1 MKGINSVN
9 RAERRRLNKESRK
22 KNVVSPLMREEL
34 LSNAV
39 QELQQGNLEH
49 ADKLFNKLI
58 TSNPDDPNAL
68 HFGGITKYQLG
79 SYNKALDLLNRATQ
93 IAPNYAEVH
102 NSQGIVLLEQ
112 RKYENA
118 CQSFERAIHL
128 KSDYSNAYTNLGSSL
143 KGLGKLS
150 EACIAYNTA
159 ITLEPSNREATY
171 KLASTLL
178 ANNDPNAALEAAN
191 NCLEIDS
198 YCQNANAYK
207 AIAFSQLQRHSE
219 WNLLY
224 NFDEMIHKS
233 YIQVPKGYDSLQSF
247 NAQLEKDVRNHTTL
261 TWEPLE
267 RVTSG
272 GAVTKDILLNPSKS
286 ILAFEKSLRSA
297 IDSYRDNLAYNS
309 EHIFYSRLPKK
320 YRLTLIA
327 SILKADGKH
336 PPHIH
341 EDSWLSGVYYVRIP
355 SAVNEMSDER
365 EGWLEFGRPDYA
377 VPDEFEPDVTVVKP
391 EEGVALFF
399 PSYFFHGTIPF
410 TGSEERIGI
419 AFDVYPLE

>member
-1 MKGINSVN
+1 MN
-9 RAERRRLNKESRK
+9 RAERRRLTKESRK
-22 KNVVSPLMREEL
+22 KNAVSPVIREEL

-39 QELQQGNLEH
+39 QELQQGNLEQ
-49 ADKLFNKLI
+49 ADKLFKKLI
-58 TSNPDDPNAL
+58 TSSPDDPNAL

-79 SYNKALDLLNRATQ
+79 SYSKALNLLDRA
-93 IAPNYAEVH
+93 IEMAPNYAEVH

-112 RKYENA
+112 REFEKSR
-118 CQSFERAIHL
+118 QSFQRAIDL
-128 KSDYSNAYTNLGSSL
+128 KGDYANAYTNLGSAL
-143 KGLGKLS
+143 KGLERLS
-150 EACIAYNTA
+150 DACDAYNAA
-159 ITLEPSNREATY
+159 IRFDSNNREATY

-191 NCLEIDS
+191 DCIAIDP

-219 WNLLY
+219 WNLLH
-224 NFDEMIHKS
+224 NFDEMIHKT
-233 YIQVPKGYDSLQSF
+233 YFQVPKGFDSLQSF
-247 NAQLEKDVRNHTTL
+247 NVQLEKDIRNHATL
-261 TWEPLE
+261 TWEPLD

-286 ILAFEKSLRSA
+286 ILAFEKALRSA
-297 IDSYRDNLAYNS
+297 IDKYRDGLTHKS
-309 EHIFYSRLPKK
+309 EHVFYSRLPKK
-320 YRLTLIA
+320 YRITLIA
-327 SILKADGKH
+327 SILKENGKH

-365 EGWLEFGRPDYA
+365 EGWLEFGRPDYE
-377 VPDEFEPDVTVVKP
+377 VPDEFEPDVTAVKP
-391 EEGVALFF
+391 EEGAALFF

>member
-1 MKGINSVN
+1 
-9 RAERRRLNKESRK
+9 
-22 KNVVSPLMREEL
+22 MREEL

-39 QELQQGNLEH
+39 QELQQGNLEQ
-49 ADKLFNKLI
+49 ADKLFKKLI
-58 TSNPDDPNAL
+58 ASNPDDPNAL

-112 RKYENA
+112 REFEKA
-118 CQSFERAIHL
+118 RQSFERAINL
-128 KSDYSNAYTNLGSSL
+128 KSDYANAYTNLGSSL
-143 KGLGKLS
+143 KGLGKLA

-159 ITLEPSNREATY
+159 VSLEPSNREATY
-171 KLASTLL
+171 KLASILL
-178 ANNDPNAALEAAN
+178 ATNDPNAALEAAN
-191 NCLEIDS
+191 NCLAIDP

-207 AIAFSQLQRHSE
+207 AIAFSQLQRHPDWE
-219 WNLLY
+219 MLY
-224 NFDEMIHKS
+224 NYDEMIHKTFIEIPEEYES
-233 YIQVPKGYDSLQSF
+233 MESF
-247 NAQLEKDVRNHTTL
+247 NAQLEKDVRNHVTL

-297 IDSYRDNLAYNS
+297 IDSYRDSLTYNS
-309 EHIFYSRLPKK
+309 EHVFYSCLPKK

-327 SILKADGKH
+327 SILKENGKH

-365 EGWLEFGRPDYA
+365 EGWLEFGRPDYV
-377 VPDEFEPDVTVVKP
+377 VPDEFEPNVTAVKP
-391 EEGVALFF
+391 EEGAALFF